1 MYTVHSLS
9 QEIEDLA
16 GAPWTAEE
24 EEVVRR
30 VEREAFRS
38 SSEEVKRMA
47 NEPCTEEEEAV
58 ASQVEQTALRSSSAE
73 VEALASAP
81 WSAEEEEAV
90 RMVEMRAMG
99 VQGAAIPSNDRSM
112 DSLARRIITP
122 SPPPRL
128 RPPKR
133 TRAEAIFPDE
143 LDDASAGD
151 EAAAVLKRIK
161 RWSSPV
167 SATSGEASSARP
179 QPAIAERDLAR
190 ALVSSDTLVLSSQVD
205 QTDEGD
211 AKVRTYNPFL
221 DVQAVHSGEETSS
234 GEEDE
239 GACDG
244 GHGDQEGFLRSS
256 PSEAAEVDSARW
268 VGLLS
273 QNLPDGP
280 QFVLPPIRRGD
291 LGGVG
296 LLRMVKN
303 DSGDVEDGEPSEEGE
318 EAGDCYSIGSFVVS
332 DCEEGSNAAT

>member
-1 MYTVHSLS
+1 M
-9 QEIEDLA
+9 
-16 GAPWTAEE
+16 
-24 EEVVRR
+24 
-30 VEREAFRS
+30 
-38 SSEEVKRMA
+38 
-47 NEPCTEEEEAV
+47 
-58 ASQVEQTALRSSSAE
+58 
-73 VEALASAP
+73 
-81 WSAEEEEAV
+81 
-90 RMVEMRAMG
+90 
-99 VQGAAIPSNDRSM
+99 
-112 DSLARRIITP
+112 
-122 SPPPRL
+122 
-128 RPPKR
+128 
-133 TRAEAIFPDE
+133 
-143 LDDASAGD
+143 
-151 EAAAVLKRIK
+151 LKRIK
-161 RWSSPV
+161 RWRSPV

-179 QPAIAERDLAR
+179 QPAIAEGDLGR
-190 ALVSSDTLVLSSQVD
+190 ALVSSDTLVLSSQVGATTHHHVRWRFHIYQGLQED

-211 AKVRTYNPFL
+211 AKVRTDNPFL
-221 DVQAVHSGEETSS
+221 DLHAVHSGEETSS